1 MDRSREPEFSLP
13 YSLANDMRRNR
24 FWIILALTA
33 VWVLGTF
40 LMSESAAKKKE
51 VVRTVSG
58 MVLDQEENPI
68 AGAVVEMTDLQ
79 NGKKLAIYTSDD
91 GHYLFS
97 NLDARHDYHL
107 QASYKGLSSEIRT
120 ASSFDTSNRVIL
132 NFKIPKS

>member
-1 MDRSREPEFSLP
+1 M
-13 YSLANDMRRNR
+13 
-24 FWIILALTA
+24 
-33 VWVLGTF
+33 LGTF

-97 NLDARHDYHL
+97 NLDARHDYYL

-120 ASSFDTSNRVIL
+120 ASSFDTSNRIIL

>member
-1 MDRSREPEFSLP
+1 
-13 YSLANDMRRNR
+13 
-24 FWIILALTA
+24 
-33 VWVLGTF
+33 
-40 LMSESAAKKKE
+40 MSESAAKKKE

-97 NLDARHDYHL
+97 TRVMTTTFRPAIKGFLPRSVRPVL
-107 QASYKGLSSEIRT
+107 STQATG
-120 ASSFDTSNRVIL
+120 SF
-132 NFKIPKS
+132 